1 MIEAVISM
9 RLPGVWI
16 SNLVG
21 RFDVDVR
28 VLDTIPYG
36 EKGVQD
42 LIEVKLQEEELE
54 KIVKFLEQHQD
65 IEDVQLEIVEKNKA
79 IGVIKCKMCFAC
91 RDLISSNCF
100 LVSAHTKE
108 DGRVEWTVITPDN
121 SCIQNLITKLEEHDA
136 DPTIVKMKKM
146 KEEEML
152 TEKQEQIIRMAYERG
167 YYDTPKRIGLKDL
180 ANAFSVS
187 QATLAETLRR
197 GQKKIVEKY
206 FEIK

>member
-9 RLPGVWI
+9 KLPGVWI
-16 SNLVG
+16 SNLIN
-21 RFDVDVR
+21 RFEVEVR
-28 VLDTIPYG
+28 ILDTIPYG
-36 EKGVQD
+36 ENGVQD
-42 LIEVKLQEEELE
+42 LIEVKVQAEELE
-54 KIVKFLEQHQD
+54 NMVEFLEQNPD

-100 LVSAHTKE
+100 LVSALTRE
-108 DGRVEWTVITPDN
+108 DGRVEWTIIAPDN
-121 SCIQNLITKLEEHDA
+121 SCIQDLIKRLGEHDA

-152 TEKQEQIIRMAYERG
+152 TEKQEQIIKMAYERG
-167 YYDTPKRIGLKDL
+167 YYDTPKRVGLKDL
-180 ANAFSVS
+180 ANAFGVS

-206 FEIK
+206 FEMK